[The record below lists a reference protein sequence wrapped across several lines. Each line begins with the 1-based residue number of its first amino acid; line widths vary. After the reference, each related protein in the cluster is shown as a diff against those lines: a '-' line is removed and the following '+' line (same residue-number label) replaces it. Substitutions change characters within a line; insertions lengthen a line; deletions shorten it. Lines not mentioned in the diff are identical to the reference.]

1 MNDVLREPQMLF
13 ADIDQ
18 DDTEYDELE
27 SIDDVSN
34 EYEEDDVSVDSSNE
48 IEYVELKQ
56 SVTNAIQTSKTNRED
71 KHEFYSEMLEKAH
84 ARLVEANYQSIGLY
98 FDVLLEK
105 LLCELK
111 LISRTSVKEGSLFHL
126 FDYPYDSFAEIA
138 QKCSSYKAIKNM
150 QSQLSEYDDFPRD
163 FDFVSTILDEVE
175 EYYIAQEEI
184 SDTKAVVIYDKQF
197 SVEADLLCSHLTQ
210 ADCVYN
216 SFDISKNTTYSDTKL
231 LSELHNASS
240 IVLFCDDVKNV
251 KNTFRAK
258 QINHIIESDKACKKS
273 VLYITGDLT
282 SGEKNVISLK
292 SENWQ
297 EAAVKSISKQIKNAV
312 PKDEFARVLA
322 EASYFDKK
330 LKNYKI
336 ISSIPQEK
344 IRNHWN
350 SLDKLEEL
358 EKVYG
363 KSRDNEIKNVLTY
376 YPKSEFG
383 KRLDELNS
391 NGQNINQI
399 ISDIQSLDRI
409 IRDSI
414 RRGEHEGVAKSDYEF
429 NVNQLLREIDH
440 LKTKYDIPV
449 EYDKYY
455 YHGIVHNKCKVQLT
469 DEKSIEQFIKRHGN
483 EYEKKRKYQLAE
495 EKFNEG
501 IELFKQNKFRESKE
515 KYIEAANLGHYE
527 AHFKLGNI
535 ENKTGNKQAALYHYK
550 QAAENGHNK
559 ACIELGK
566 HCCTLA
572 NQDVENKDKYI
583 AEALEWYKRAI
594 SLSKQKPFDACI
606 WLANYYMR
614 ERDYEKAR
622 NYYETALMDKKS
634 KTKIYDNLIHK
645 TERFAFIVPYRM
657 LALGEY
663 SLALKWLDIDEQELR
678 EYWENTEHKN
688 IDQLQLEA
696 NIKEARELVE
706 KCNAKILEESLKK
719 HVEDSKKDPDSY
731 KPENILKGLDNMP
744 NYEKHILTMAEFCF
758 NNGMLEEYAVLC
770 ENHLEN
776 NFDFEIVK
784 KLVEYYLSKNNV
796 SDAVGHIQN
805 AKEYFS
811 NDESK
816 VHIMLDHCFAACPDT
831 LQHIFWSEAFEKFIA
846 DKDLAES
853 DIEYCEKCCVKA
865 LSITTQEKIADYY
878 FNNGRFEDGMALYVL
893 IYDYTKDSAW
903 VRKIADAYWQNNNKS
918 LAIEWYKKTVDED
931 GEDLS
936 AVSRLILYYL
946 NQGDK
951 ENAATYIQKYSNYFV
966 NDMDKV
972 CFMLAYCFDNSQSS
986 QQHSFWSKA
995 FERFIAGKEL
1005 SSDDIEYCE
1014 KCHIE
1019 SFALQ
1024 TQEKIADYYFNNG
1037 RFEDGLA
1044 LCTRIYNFN
1053 KSISLAKRIADEYWK
1068 NDEKALAVEW
1078 YEKYSEI
1085 LSNQAII
1092 SRLVDYFLNTQVN
1105 SVKAVKWINAGQT
1118 YFVGDEKIVTYM
1130 LDYYKSRHYE
1140 SSPNHI
1146 FWSKAF
1152 ERFIAGKE
1160 LSSDDIKYCEKC
1172 HIESFAL
1179 QTQEK
1184 IADYYFNNGRFE
1196 DGLAL
1201 CTRIYNF
1208 NKSISLAKRV
1218 ADEYWKNDEK
1228 ALAIEWYEKSLGEV
1242 IEHVVASKLVDYYL
1256 SNGDKDKAA
1265 TYIQSSSK
1273 HYANDEDKVRLMLAY
1288 CYDNRPG
1295 SEQHYFWSGA
1305 FKKFIE
1311 NKELTLSDAEYCEK
1325 CHTMATPYRVLR
1337 KLGDI
1342 WYKNSNPQMACKY
1355 YLKHATYQKQYQFA
1369 KEQGDAFWKDGYK
1382 EEAVLLYEFYAQNV
1396 SRTTV
1401 VPKILGDYYRDVDPS
1416 KAKTWYGI
1424 VLKNTKSE
1432 SPRYDE
1438 FVLTMIELCEKTDDK
1453 AQAAALCLQAGN
1465 KLYKNGQIDAAI
1477 VQFEKCSAYG
1487 SYSSV
1492 EQILGD
1498 YYYGK
1503 NDLDRAYMHYKKIYD
1518 ISPGQCSEKNLIKI
1532 RDLSQTLLDKTSDD
1546 AKKKE
1551 YLTDIMEYTKLI
1563 AEKLYYQDDV
1573 SAAGKEYLK
1582 YKNPNFTA
1590 ENYRHIIKYYMKQD
1604 KLNEA
1609 YDVYQKYLSNKMDD
1623 DIVCYI
1629 GDAYLKKKA
1638 KDLAIKCYE
1647 DYCNCKKNQTS
1658 QLYIDKLKSLIELYG
1673 AGNVQKCQNAYKNI
1687 GDAYYKNG
1695 NHEEALKAYELAGCE
1710 ITKPLDIETLAKYY
1724 YRNQNYAKAADW
1736 YKKIAN
1742 KNLEFFSI
1750 IGKCYDNLSNNY
1762 REDAILWYEKFLIV
1776 SFNADVAKRFVE
1788 LCKADKNDEKIL
1800 YTVEKS
1806 RAKEEFSSIDQNVWI
1821 DLGDRFYK
1829 KGLFIEA
1836 ARAYQLI
1843 KYPTNNIIFKIA
1855 SCYYRGGNY
1864 QETQNILKAHLNTK
1878 MLHYGNVFIPE
1889 EYLKVVYP
1897 TKPIYVVI
1905 DNALVEIEPN
1915 MIKYVVPKG
1924 KSNTASIIHLKDSAP
1939 KELPEKIKVIMDPH
1953 AERTILYRLEQI
1965 FFRPKKIKPQKA
1977 NRAKSN
1983 KTKVRYQSYSTP
1995 KISFNSYAI
2004 VELFGWLGIL
2014 VIGFFAINGAY
2025 YCAFELFVESVFL
2038 WFLIVTVPLFMNLM
2052 IALGL
2057 ARTRILAKILA
2068 VVIWMVQNLININA
2082 LYLWYIDGIFYYED
2096 IVAFEDVVAFFWF
2109 GIVSLIVN
2117 TLVCIYFSRKT

>member
-56 SVTNAIQTSKTNRED
+56 SVANAIQTSKTNRED

-84 ARLVEANYQSIGLY
+84 ARLVEANCQSIGLY

-138 QKCSSYKAIKNM
+138 QKCDSYKAIKSM

-163 FDFVSTILDEVE
+163 FDFVSRILDEVE

-197 SVEADLLCSHLTQ
+197 SDEANLLCSNLTK

-216 SFDISKNTTYSDTKL
+216 SFDISKNTTYSDSEL

-251 KNTFRAK
+251 KSTFRAK
-258 QINHIIESDKACKKS
+258 QINHIIESDKVCKKS
-273 VLYITGDLT
+273 VLYITGDST
-282 SGEKNVISLK
+282 IGEQNIISLK
-292 SENWQ
+292 SEDWQ
-297 EAAVKSISKQIKNAV
+297 EAAVKNISKQIKSAV
-312 PKDEFARVLA
+312 PKDEFARMLA

-330 LKNYKI
+330 LKNYKTI
-336 ISSIPQEK
+336 GSIPQSK
-344 IRNHWN
+344 IRIHWN
-350 SLDKLEEL
+350 RL
-358 EKVYG
+358 EKLGEKYG
-363 KSRDNEIKNVLTY
+363 KSHDKEIKNVLTY
-376 YPKSEFG
+376 YPASEFG
-383 KRLDELNS
+383 KRLDELQS

-399 ISDIQSLDRI
+399 ISDIQNLDRT
-409 IRDSI
+409 IRESI
-414 RRGEHEGVAKSDYEF
+414 KRGEHEGVAKSDYEF
-429 NVNQLLREIDH
+429 NVKQLLRGIDR

-449 EYDKYY
+449 EFDKYY
-455 YHGIVHNKCKVQLT
+455 YHGTEYQQCKVQLT
-469 DEKSIEQFIKRHGN
+469 DEKLIEQFIKRHGN
-483 EYEKKRKYQLAE
+483 EYEKKRKYQLAD

-535 ENKTGNKQAALYHYK
+535 ENKKGNKQAALNHYK

-572 NQDVENKDKYI
+572 KQDVENKDKYI

-634 KTKIYDNLIHK
+634 KAKIYDNLIHK
-645 TERFAFIVPYRM
+645 TDRFAFRVPYQM

-663 SLALKWLDIDEQELR
+663 SLALKWLDIDERELR

-688 IDQLQLEA
+688 IDQWQLEA
-696 NIKEARELVE
+696 NIKEAKELVE
-706 KCNAKILEESLKK
+706 KCNTKIFEESLKK
-719 HVEDSKKDPDSY
+719 YVEDSKKDPDSY

-744 NYEKHILTMAEFCF
+744 NYKKHILSMAEFCF
-758 NNGMLEEYAVLC
+758 KNGMLEEYAVLC
-770 ENHLEN
+770 ENYLEN

-796 SDAVGHIQN
+796 SNAAGHIQN

-816 VHIMLDHCFAACPDT
+816 VRIMLDHCFTACPDT
-831 LQHIFWSEAFEKFIA
+831 LQHIFWSEAFEKLIA
-846 DKDLAES
+846 DRELTES
-853 DIEYCEKCCVKA
+853 DIEYCEKCCVRA

-878 FNNGRFEDGMALYVL
+878 FNNGRFEDGMTLYVL

-903 VRKIADAYWQNNNKS
+903 VRKIADTYWQNNSKS
-918 LAIEWYKKTVDED
+918 LAIDWYKKTVDED
-931 GEDLS
+931 EEDLS
-936 AVSRLILYYL
+936 AATRLILYYL
-946 NQGDK
+946 NQGDN

-966 NDMDKV
+966 NDEDKV
-972 CFMLAYCFDNSQSS
+972 RFMIEHCFTACPGTL
-986 QQHSFWSKA
+986 QHIFWIKE
-995 FERFIAGKEL
+995 FEKFIADKTL
-1005 SSDDIEYCE
+1005 TASDIEYCE

-1019 SFALQ
+1019 SFAPQ
-1024 TQEKIADYYFNNG
+1024 TQERIADFYIKNG
-1037 RFEDGLA
+1037 RFEDGVA
-1044 LCTRIYNFN
+1044 LCTRIYNSN
-1053 KSISLAKRIADEYWK
+1053 KSISLAKTIADEYWK
-1068 NDEKALAVEW
+1068 NDKKALAVEW
-1078 YEKYSEI
+1078 YEKYSK
-1085 LSNQAII
+1085 LRPNKAII
-1092 SRLVDYFLNTQVN
+1092 SRLVNYFLNTKVN
-1105 SVKAVKWINAGQT
+1105 SVKAIKWINAGQT
-1118 YFVGDEKIVTYM
+1118 FFVSDEKIVTYM

-1146 FWSKAF
+1146 FWSKAY
-1152 ERFIAGKE
+1152 EKFIAGKE
-1160 LSSDDIKYCEKC
+1160 LTASDIYYCEKC
-1172 HIESFAL
+1172 HIESFAP
-1179 QTQEK
+1179 QTQMR
-1184 IADYYFNNGRFE
+1184 IADFYIKNGRFE
-1196 DGLAL
+1196 DGMAL
-1201 CTRIYNF
+1201 YSGIYNSTKDIF
-1208 NKSISLAKRV
+1208 LSRKI
-1218 ADEYWKNDEK
+1218 ADEYWNSDKK
-1228 ALAIEWYEKSLGEV
+1228 SLAVEWYEKSLGEV
-1242 IEHVVASKLVDYYL
+1242 GEHEVVSKLVDYYL

-1265 TYIQSSSK
+1265 THIQSSSE
-1273 HYANDEDKVRLMLAY
+1273 HYANDEDKVRFMLAY
-1288 CYDNRPG
+1288 CYDNCPE
-1295 SEQHYFWSGA
+1295 SAQHYFWSGE

-1325 CHTMATPYRVLR
+1325 CHTMAIPYRVLT
-1337 KLGDI
+1337 KLGDVC
-1342 WYKNSNPQMACKY
+1342 YKNSNPQLACKW
-1355 YLKHATYQKQYQFA
+1355 YLKHVTYQKQYQFA

-1401 VPKILGDYYRDVDPS
+1401 VPKILGDYYRDIDPA

-1424 VLKNTKSE
+1424 VLENTKSE

-1438 FVLTMIELCEKTDDK
+1438 FELTMIELCEKTDDK
-1453 AQAAALCLQAGN
+1453 ANAAVLCLQVGD

-1477 VQFEKCSAYG
+1477 VQYEKCSVYG

-1498 YYYGK
+1498 YHYGK
-1503 NDLDRAYMHYKKIYD
+1503 NDLDRAYMHYKKMYD
-1518 ISPGQCSEKNLIKI
+1518 ISPSQCSEKNLRMI

-1551 YLTDIMEYTKLI
+1551 YLTNIMEYTKLI
-1563 AEKLYYQDDV
+1563 AEKLYYKGDV
-1573 SAAGKEYLK
+1573 SEACKEYLK
-1582 YKNPNFTA
+1582 YENPNFTVK
-1590 ENYRHIIKYYMKQD
+1590 NYRHIITYYMKQD
-1604 KLNEA
+1604 KLGEA
-1609 YDVYQKYLSNKMDD
+1609 YDVYQKYLNNKMDD
-1623 DIVCYI
+1623 DIIWDI

-1647 DYCNCKKNQTS
+1647 NYCNCEKNQTS
-1658 QLYIDKLKSLIELYG
+1658 KSYIDKVESLIELYG
-1673 AGNVQKCQNAYKNI
+1673 SGDVQKCQNAYKNI
-1687 GDAYYKNG
+1687 GDAYSKNR
-1695 NHEEALKAYELAGCE
+1695 NHEEALKAYELANYE
-1710 ITKPLDIETLAKYY
+1710 ITNPLDIETLANYY
-1724 YRNQNYAKAADW
+1724 YRNHNYTKAADW

-1742 KNLEFFSI
+1742 TNSKFLSV
-1750 IGKCYDNLSNNY
+1750 IGKCYDNLDNNY
-1762 REDAILWYEKFLIV
+1762 RKDAILWYERFLSV

-1788 LCKADKNDEKIL
+1788 LCKADNNDEKIL
-1800 YTVEKS
+1800 CAVEKS
-1806 RAKEEFSSIDQNVWI
+1806 PAQEEFSSIGQNVWK
-1821 DLGDRFYK
+1821 DLGDRFHE

-1843 KYPTNNIIFKIA
+1843 KLPTNNIKFKTA
-1855 SCYYRGGNY
+1855 ACYYCGGKY
-1864 QETQNILKAHLNTK
+1864 QETQNILEAYLNTK
-1878 MLHYGNVFIPE
+1878 MLHYGNVFMPE
-1889 EYLKVVYP
+1889 EYLKTIYP
-1897 TKPIYVVI
+1897 TKPIYVAI
-1905 DNALVEIEPN
+1905 DNALVAIEPSI
-1915 MIKYVVPKG
+1915 IKSVVPKR
-1924 KSNTASIIHLKDSAP
+1924 KSKTASIIHLKDSAP
-1939 KELPEKIKVIMDPH
+1939 EGLPKKIKVIIDPNGK
-1953 AERTILYRLEQI
+1953 EILVNRLEFI
-1965 FFRPKKIKPQKA
+1965 FSLQKEIELQNAYRKKPH
-1977 NRAKSN
+1977 
-1983 KTKVRYQSYSTP
+1983 KTKAQYTSHP
-1995 KISFNSYAI
+1995 IKNISFNGEAI
-2004 VELFGWLGIL
+2004 AELFRWLLML
-2014 VIGFFAINGAY
+2014 VIGFLALNGAF
-2025 YCAFELFVESVFL
+2025 YCAFELYVESIIL
-2038 WFLIVTVPLFMNLM
+2038 WFLIVTVPLIINLL
-2052 IALGL
+2052 IAWEMVK
-2057 ARTRILAKILA
+2057 TKVLAKILA
-2068 VVIWMVQNLININA
+2068 VVIWILQNLININA
-2082 LYLWYIDGIFYYED
+2082 LYWYYIDGIFYFED
-2096 IVAFEDVVAFFWF
+2096 IVTFSWF
-2109 GIVSLIVN
+2109 GVIGLIVN
-2117 TLVCIYFSRKT
+2117 IVACVAFVRGDKD